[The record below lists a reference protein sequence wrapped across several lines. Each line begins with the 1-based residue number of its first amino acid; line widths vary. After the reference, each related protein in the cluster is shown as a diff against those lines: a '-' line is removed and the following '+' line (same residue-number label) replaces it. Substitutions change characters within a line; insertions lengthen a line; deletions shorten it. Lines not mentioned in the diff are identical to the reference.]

1 MLDVY
6 VKKGKQEQVT
16 EQKKMKLDGWLDKPL
31 HGQYY
36 YASKT
41 DEKGLSCRITNKIS
55 QKRDKK
61 LITHGSARK
70 IGH

>member
-1 MLDVY
+1 
-6 VKKGKQEQVT
+6 
-16 EQKKMKLDGWLDKPL
+16 MKLDGWLDKPL

-36 YASKT
+36 YAFKT